1 MTNAKRRLTITEL
14 EQETALRRSTIYH
27 YQKKGL
33 LPAVER
39 AGGSPANYRDEHL
52 DRLLQ
57 IKALKEAGLTLQE
70 IENRLEPA
78 NNGPPPDKSGYAA
91 EHADAVRAS
100 IVDFASRVF
109 ASRGYVRGTIR
120 EVCRV
125 AGITPKTFYHYFASK
140 HELFLEVGRSVVE
153 QWLTVSEPH
162 VLAEPDPV
170 KRYLMQLSGYLGI
183 TSIIPDLLVFLKAQA
198 QSGDE
203 SSKRVLESIYQAFV
217 DTLIGDLRAL
227 RTDAHNP
234 PHDDEMMVYG
244 IIGAAQDSALKLSWD
259 DRYTP
264 EDYLRMQLQLC
275 LAIRGL
281 YLGQV
286 AEQEDRRAELEQF
299 IDYLVANPPL
309 GRRNPNG
316 TF

>member
-1 MTNAKRRLTITEL
+1 MSNAKRRLTITEL

-57 IKALKEAGLTLQE
+57 IKALKEAGLTLHE
-70 IENRLEPA
+70 IETRLEPA
-78 NNGPPPDKSGYAA
+78 KDAPPTDRTEIAA
-91 EHADAVRAS
+91 EHAETVRAS
-100 IVDFASRVF
+100 IVEAASRVF
-109 ASRGYVRGTIR
+109 ASKGYLRGTIR

-125 AGITPKTFYHYFASK
+125 AGMTPKTFYHYFASK

-153 QWLTVSEPH
+153 QWLSVTEPH

-198 QSGDE
+198 QGGDE
-203 SSKRVLESIYQAFV
+203 SSQRVLESIYQAFV
-217 DTLIGDLRAL
+217 DTLIADLRAL
-227 RTDAHNP
+227 RTDAQTP

-244 IIGAAQDSALKLSWD
+244 IIGAAQDSALKLAWD

-281 YLGQV
+281 YVGQV
-286 AEQEDRRAELEQF
+286 GVDEDRRAELEQF
-299 IDYLVANPPL
+299 IDDLVANPPL

-316 TF
+316 SL